1 MEGFDPDLL
10 QPHLLPRLA
19 DLALAGL
26 RLSTRAGAA
35 REKSV

>member
-19 DLALAGL
+19 DLALAAL
-26 RLSTRAGAA
+26 HLSTRAGAA